1 MYLQTIRLVAFG
13 KSYIKEI
20 SARVFLRLRARL
32 WKILGGFIRVEQKL
46 KNDRGSVIM
55 LTVQI
60 YKVSGAKTETE
71 LLRNGYL
78 LNLKLFLFSV
88 NFLKIPGTV

>member
-1 MYLQTIRLVAFG
+1 
-13 KSYIKEI
+13 
-20 SARVFLRLRARL
+20 LRARL

-60 YKVSGAKTETE
+60 YKVSGAKTVT
-71 LLRNGYL
+71 LC
-78 LNLKLFLFSV
+78 LFG
-88 NFLKIPGTV
+88 NKTVAL

>member
-1 MYLQTIRLVAFG
+1 M
-13 KSYIKEI
+13 
-20 SARVFLRLRARL
+20 
-32 WKILGGFIRVEQKL
+32 EQKL

-60 YKVSGAKTETE
+60 YKVSGAKTETD